1 MEKSQNGSKRRFKAL
16 DVIIAVVF
24 LGILFAF
31 MFLNI
36 ITPPNDISSSERRKL
51 AQFPNLTMDSLLN
64 TEFMD
69 EFEDY
74 VLDQFVAR
82 DELRSLKS
90 FVLFNLFNQKDNHN
104 IYIVDGVVSRFETMR
119 EESFLSAVRK
129 FEKLKD
135 DYLSGTNVYFSLVPD
150 KNYYLAE
157 QNGYPA
163 FDYEFIRDTV
173 AGLDGITHIDLFD
186 SLSIEDYYRTDLHW
200 DQSRLE
206 PVVKALGS
214 EMGFS
219 VDWSQLTANSLS
231 PFYGAFYGQSALNLR
246 PDSITYMTSAAID
259 SAQVLRLDE
268 KTLEFVSANMYNTNA
283 INGIDAYDLFLEG
296 AVPLITISNPD
307 AARNRELIVFR
318 DSFGSSLAPLLTSA
332 YSKITLIDL
341 RYFASPLLDEYVDF
355 TPDSDVLFLYSP
367 QILNKSDTLLVV

>member
-36 ITPPNDISSSERRKL
+36 ITPPKDISSSERRKL

-69 EFEDY
+69 GFEDY

-104 IYIVDGVVSRFETMR
+104 IYIVDGMVSRFETMR
-119 EESFLSAVRK
+119 GESFLSAVRK
-129 FEKLKD
+129 FKKLKD
-135 DYLSGTNVYFSLVPD
+135 DYLSGTNVYFALVPD

-173 AGLDGITHIDLFD
+173 AGLDGITHIDL
-186 SLSIEDYYRTDLHW
+186 
-200 DQSRLE
+200 
-206 PVVKALGS
+206 
-214 EMGFS
+214 
-219 VDWSQLTANSLS
+219 LTA
-231 PFYGAFYGQSALNLR
+231 
-246 PDSITYMTSAAID
+246 
-259 SAQVLRLDE
+259 
-268 KTLEFVSANMYNTNA
+268 
-283 INGIDAYDLFLEG
+283 FL
-296 AVPLITISNPD
+296 
-307 AARNRELIVFR
+307 
-318 DSFGSSLAPLLTSA
+318 
-332 YSKITLIDL
+332 
-341 RYFASPLLDEYVDF
+341 
-355 TPDSDVLFLYSP
+355 
-367 QILNKSDTLLVV
+367 

>member
-246 PDSITYMTSAAID
+246 PDTITYMTSAAID